1 MDLLI
6 RGALALGLAAALA
19 TGCSPDIA
27 NGTYFC
33 GPERFCPPDQE
44 CDDPAWICESPTLA
58 RRFECPGG
66 TEAAEPNDTLEAAE
80 EAGALTCGN
89 QLFEER
95 NGCVADRDDADLFG
109 FDFRGPCVGD
119 DPHLEVRLRFPIAF
133 VPLTVELLD
142 AGGEVVAEGEPCT
155 PSGDATGT
163 ERLCIDAPLEAD
175 RYYIRVRSV
184 PDGPDCGG
192 DCHHNQY
199 TLDVLFSL
207 A

>member
-6 RGALALGLAAALA
+6 RPALALGLAAAALA
-19 TGCSPDIA
+19 GCSPDIA

-44 CDDPAWICESPTLA
+44 CDDPSWICESPSLA
-58 RRFECPGG
+58 RGFECPAG

-80 EAGALTCGN
+80 HAGTLTCGN

-95 NGCVADRDDADLFG
+95 NGCVADAGDEDLFS
-109 FDFRGPCVGD
+109 FDFEGPCVGD
-119 DPHLEVRLRFPIAF
+119 DPHLEVRLRFPIAL
-133 VPLTVELLD
+133 VPLTIDLLD
-142 AGGEVVAEGEPCT
+142 ADGEVVAEGEPCT
-155 PSGDATGT
+155 PPGDVTGT
-163 ERLCIDAPLEAD
+163 DRLCIDAPVETG
-175 RYYIRVRSV
+175 RYFLRIRSV
-184 PDGPDCGG
+184 SGGPDCGG